1 MPKSQTRLASTLL
14 VLISG
19 MCAVNACLLPQEDR
33 VLDPPP
39 IKNRPP
45 RIMEELAVRPPD
57 RLITVDGSLGT
68 GGSNCSL
75 DFSFFTED
83 PDLEDTLSVR
93 FYVDYGPLF
102 PGFVDPEQ
110 ILLPTGNRI
119 REPVVLHVEVGSPV
133 NTLPLSRLN
142 LAGTHVV
149 EALVYDGRLG
159 AGRKALPR
167 TQPTDG
173 GLPDPSYAV
182 TYAWVVQVVNQCP
195 PP

>member
-1 MPKSQTRLASTLL
+1 
-14 VLISG
+14 
-19 MCAVNACLLPQEDR
+19 
-33 VLDPPP
+33 
-39 IKNRPP
+39 
-45 RIMEELAVRPPD
+45 MEELAVRPD

-68 GGSNCSL
+68 GGSNCAL
-75 DFSFFTED
+75 DFSFFAED

-93 FYVDYGPLF
+93 FYVDYPAFGSL
-102 PGFVDPEQ
+102 DAEQ
-110 ILLPTGNRI
+110 ILFPTGNRI

-133 NTLPLSRLN
+133 NPVPLSRLN
-142 LAGTHVV
+142 LGGTHVV

-159 AGRKALPR
+159 AGRKALPK

-182 TYAWVVQVVNQCP
+182 TYAWIVQVVNQCP